1 MLRLVSARTHL
12 YPRSP
17 PRLIRPLRLLPLAIV
32 SMGIG
37 AAASEPLGAD
47 ATTPYAQR
55 LGVSYER
62 YTTAVRAHDLESAA
76 VYARRSYQLAQA
88 ELGPDE
94 IQTGILAFNLG
105 AVSLELKR
113 YSDATP
119 PLEHAVRV
127 YRLHYGEHDERN
139 LPPERRL
146 AESLQNLERWQQSE
160 RHYVRV
166 LKIIESRRGR
176 EDPDLGGILIEL
188 VNVATELEA
197 WKRTRSYGLRAI
209 GVLKLEDQDD
219 DVPLGLLHVRLAGN
233 ELRLSDV
240 HRAVKHMDAALDI
253 LELRLAGDDTRW
265 GPIYVLASQTYGYA
279 GNAARARRYKRN
291 ARKLGYE
298 VPEPEE
304 E

>member
-1 MLRLVSARTHL
+1 
-12 YPRSP
+12 
-17 PRLIRPLRLLPLAIV
+17 
-32 SMGIG
+32 
-37 AAASEPLGAD
+37 
-47 ATTPYAQR
+47 
-55 LGVSYER
+55 
-62 YTTAVRAHDLESAA
+62 
-76 VYARRSYQLAQA
+76 
-88 ELGPDE
+88 
-94 IQTGILAFNLG
+94 
-105 AVSLELKR
+105 
-113 YSDATP
+113 
-119 PLEHAVRV
+119 
-127 YRLHYGEHDERN
+127 
-139 LPPERRL
+139 
-146 AESLQNLERWQQSE
+146 
-160 RHYVRV
+160 
-166 LKIIESRRGR
+166 
-176 EDPDLGGILIEL
+176 GILIEL